1 MASYSEAFLDSLSRA
16 TSSVSGLMK
25 QVKEPSFEEKLD
37 METSA
42 EKELLQEQASVTAG
56 LQSFLLGEKHADDV
70 TLATMGHE
78 NNYNME
84 ALRAISNLNLQALR
98 GEQSMREI
106 EYKTEQDLERAGY
119 DSMVALGQVNFLGEK
134 FDPSENQGFS
144 LETAKR
150 FLTKDRGRADTSK
163 LAFETQYNLLNVGLA
178 DVLQVKTMNPDAPSV
193 NQAID
198 LISTGIETAE
208 SLATFS
214 ARQSFDDDVDYY
226 NSRLNQLYQL
236 RDTLEK

>member
-119 DSMVALGQVNFLGEK
+119 DSMVALGQTNFVNVKDPGEW
-134 FDPSENQGFS
+134 QGFS
-144 LETAKR
+144 GDTVKR
-150 FLTKDRGRADTSK
+150 FFAWDKKRAEESK
-163 LAFETQYNLLNVGLA
+163 GQFETQYGLLSVGLA